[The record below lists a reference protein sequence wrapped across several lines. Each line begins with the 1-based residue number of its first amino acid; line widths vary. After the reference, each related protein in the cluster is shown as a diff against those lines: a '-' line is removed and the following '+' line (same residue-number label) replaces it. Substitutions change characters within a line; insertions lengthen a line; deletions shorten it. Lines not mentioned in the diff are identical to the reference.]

1 MKTFQS
7 LKQNPPLF
15 ERYFIKE
22 YTIKAIRKFFENR
35 NYHELES
42 QILTN
47 ALPQERYLDVLSTD
61 IELSNGEKQTA
72 YLIPSTETWNKK
84 ILAAGLGNHFTIT
97 KVFRGLEEIGP
108 NHAPEFTMMEWY
120 EVGNNY
126 NDLMDTCEEMINFVI
141 NFLDEKKLETYDFS
155 IKKRKFGD
163 LEIDFGGKWQ
173 RYSIRELFKKYLNTD
188 LEDIQTLEQIKAL
201 AEKLEIKVYEG
212 DDWQAIFELIF
223 ANKIELELDN
233 STPYF
238 LYDYP
243 RIMCPLTKVKNGDE
257 LVSEKVELYIAGR
270 ELGNGYTELTDW
282 QEQERRFKGE
292 QEARMEL
299 GKKSVKHDQDL
310 VDALKLGM
318 PEVAGMGM
326 GLDRLVMIL
335 ANAKS
340 ISEINYF
347 PPSEWDN

>member
-1 MKTFQS
+1 
-7 LKQNPPLF
+7 
-15 ERYFIKE
+15 
-22 YTIKAIRKFFENR
+22 
-35 NYHELES
+35 
-42 QILTN
+42 
-47 ALPQERYLDVLSTD
+47 
-61 IELSNGEKQTA
+61 
-72 YLIPSTETWNKK
+72 
-84 ILAAGLGNHFTIT
+84 
-97 KVFRGLEEIGP
+97 
-108 NHAPEFTMMEWY
+108 
-120 EVGNNY
+120 
-126 NDLMDTCEEMINFVI
+126 
-141 NFLDEKKLETYDFS
+141 
-155 IKKRKFGD
+155 
-163 LEIDFGGKWQ
+163 
-173 RYSIRELFKKYLNTD
+173 
-188 LEDIQTLEQIKAL
+188 
-201 AEKLEIKVYEG
+201 LEIKVYEG